1 MKYILTDIIKTD
13 KSKSRLFTVKG
24 RPSELKGRSENYS
37 NTAEREKK
45 IEIKKEKC
53 LGDQNEKGHLMSEFH
68 KETIDRII
76 QNDKDMNFYVGKK
89 EQRVGK

>member
-53 LGDQNEKGHLMSEFH
+53 LGD
-68 KETIDRII
+68 
-76 QNDKDMNFYVGKK
+76 
-89 EQRVGK
+89 